1 MRSSF
6 VLPQLMRLVFA
17 ALLLAGAARDD
28 TEAQSVP
35 GPRAATVDVSG
46 AELFWRVID
55 AVSSGAITADSGRAW
70 LATHPGYQQIQRNG
84 TRLPVIQHC
93 LRRMAPGARPDTF
106 TVPASAR
113 AFLYPYVCDHLDSAR
128 AHRQALERFAA
139 SLRDDADE
147 RARIAA
153 ALDTARAYLPA
164 AAREF
169 ATPTVYGLIFEPGGF
184 GGETIATDLLH
195 FMRRGA
201 GDRARFLGH
210 ELHHAMM
217 VRLPSDLR
225 EADASVTRPMML
237 TWLTRTQWEGIA
249 SLIDKRGYVRLTPSG
264 LVPSDAAATGF
275 PREHAERMQA
285 GREALAAVE
294 TAVLRRVRGEGTDAE
309 LASAL
314 QASIPD
320 GAHALG
326 QYMALAIE
334 VAEGRAAIVEATR
347 SRFGFVR
354 AYQRAALSRPAQF
367 RPFDAAVMSYVDE
380 LARAWA
386 PRV

>member
-1 MRSSF
+1 MCPSSIAGNLFRLAF
-6 VLPQLMRLVFA
+6 VASFLVV
-17 ALLLAGAARDD
+17 AGCPDIG
-28 TEAQSVP
+28 AQQVAD
-35 GPRAATVDVSG
+35 RAPATIDVSG
-46 AELFWRVID
+46 TALFWRVVD
-55 AVSSGAITADSGRAW
+55 GVSSGAITADSGRAW
-70 LATHPGYQQIQRNG
+70 LAKHPGYQQIQRNG

-93 LRRMAPGARPDTF
+93 LRRMAPGVRPDTF
-106 TVPASAR
+106 TVPASTR

-128 AHRQALERFAA
+128 AHRQTLERFAA

-169 ATPTVYGLIFEPGGF
+169 AAPTVYGLIFEPGGF

-195 FMRRGA
+195 FMRRSA
-201 GDRARFLGH
+201 GDRARFFGH

-225 EADASVTRPMML
+225 EADASVTRPTML

-249 SLIDKRGYVRLTPSG
+249 SLIDKRGYVRLTPTG
-264 LVPSDAAATGF
+264 PVPSDAAATGF

-285 GREALAAVE
+285 GRETLAAVE
-294 TAVLRRVRGEGTDAE
+294 AAILRRMRGEGTDAE

-347 SRFGFVR
+347 SRFGFIR
-354 AYQRAALSRPAQF
+354 AYQRAALSRAAQF
-367 RPFDAAVMSYVDE
+367 RPFDEAVMRYVDD
-380 LARAWA
+380 LARTWS
-386 PRV
+386 PRA